1 MRATSRQPRSE
12 GKTKEAKSGDAVVH
26 LATVADAMHAVL
38 VKRADELSGCIEV
51 SPEAVELAAIVDAI
65 EAYEEK
71 RWPLGKTAARR
82 ARLGAPAS
90 R

>member
-1 MRATSRQPRSE
+1 M
-12 GKTKEAKSGDAVVH
+12 
-26 LATVADAMHAVL
+26 LALL
-38 VKRADELSGCIEV
+38 VKRADELAGCIEV

-71 RWPLGKTAARR
+71 RGKTAARP
-82 ARLGAPAS
+82 ARLGVPAS